1 MLKFMIAVLTL
12 ALAAVSVLGQS
23 QSAPTLRIVTEDP
36 NLPSDLYYGNTKV
49 KPLRLRPGTNQPIT
63 IDDSDFFVSQHYVDF
78 LNRFP
83 DTSGMGYWTNEL
95 NKCASTDAACLN
107 VRRVG
112 VSAAFFVENEFQ
124 NTGSFVYRLYKGGL
138 ARSPVYSEFMP
149 DRRQVVGGANLDQ
162 SKIAFADAFVQRPEF
177 TQAYQSA
184 TTAATFVDALTANLK
199 AGSGI
204 DIAGQRSALIN
215 LYGTGGSMAQSRSLV
230 LREAIENAAFK
241 QSVYYPSFVLMQ
253 YYGYLRR
260 DPDPG
265 GFAFWLD
272 VVTNKEPGNFRGMV
286 CSFITS
292 AEYQLRFGTTATH
305 TNKDCA
311 NIH

>member
-1 MLKFMIAVLTL
+1 MLKFMIAVLTV
-12 ALAAVSVLGQS
+12 ALAAVSVLGQT

-36 NLPSDLYYGNTKV
+36 TLPSDLFYGNTKV

-63 IDDSDFFVSQHYVDF
+63 IDDSDFFVSQQYVDF

-83 DTSGMGYWTNEL
+83 DASGLSYWTNEL

-107 VRRVG
+107 LRRVG
-112 VSAAFFVENEFQ
+112 VSAAFVVEQEFQ
-124 NTGSFVYRLYKGGL
+124 QTGSFVYRLYKGGL
-138 ARSPVYSEFMP
+138 NRVPVYSEFMP

-162 SKIAFADAFVQRPEF
+162 SKVAFADAFVQRPEF

-184 TTAATFVDALTANLK
+184 TTAAAFVDALTATLK
-199 AGSGI
+199 TATGV
-204 DIAGQRSALIN
+204 DIAGQRSALIT

-260 DPDPG
+260 DPDAG
-265 GFAFWLD
+265 GYAFWLD

-292 AEYQLRFGTTATH
+292 REYQERFGTTVTH
-305 TNKDCA
+305 TNRDCT

>member
-1 MLKFMIAVLTL
+1 MIAVLTV
-12 ALAAVSVLGQS
+12 ALAAVSVLGQT
-23 QSAPTLRIVTEDP
+23 QTAPTLRIVTEDP

-63 IDDSDFFVSQHYVDF
+63 IDDSDFFVSQQYVDF

-83 DTSGMGYWTNEL
+83 DTSGLGYWVNEL

-107 VRRVG
+107 VRRIG
-112 VSAAFFVENEFQ
+112 VSAAFVVEAEFQ
-124 NTGSFVYRLYKGGL
+124 QTGSFVYRLYRGGL
-138 ARSPVYSEFMP
+138 GRSPVYSEFMP

-162 SKIAFADAFVQRPEF
+162 SKVAFGDAFVQRTEF
-177 TQAYQSA
+177 TQAYQTA
-184 TTAATFVDALTANLK
+184 TTADTFVDKLTATLK
-199 AGSGI
+199 ASTGI
-204 DIAGQRSALIN
+204 DIAGQRSALIA
-215 LYGTGGSMAQSRSLV
+215 LYNTGGNMTQSRSLV
-230 LREAIENAAFK
+230 LREAVENAAFK

-253 YYGYLRR
+253 YFGYLRR
-260 DPDPG
+260 DPDQG
-265 GFAFWLD
+265 GYLFWLD

-292 AEYQLRFGTTATH
+292 REYQERFGTSVTR